1 VLAGVRA
8 AETAERGTGP
18 RMLDLALGGLRR

>member
-1 VLAGVRA
+1 VRA